1 MKNYFEKTN
10 IDNKE
15 IIIET
20 TDNDIYLGYKD
31 DNNLKTLYTYSKDED
46 EIMNDYMELKHSKY
60 KNSNL
65 INKIKELLILG
76 KTKDIMSNIDFYVEN
91 NITKQIGKKDISELK
106 INEILKNHNID
117 CFCYKNTLI
126 HNDYKKIIEKTEKIL
141 SDGIFFVENEDLIK
155 LLPDEYGIGLSD
167 SNYIEKI
174 IEDIEDIYYNNN
186 KEMHIK
192 EFEKYDELN
201 PYNFPITSIEFLETR
216 LNLWKYNIKFVY
228 PNEEMKEK
236 TIKYIENIIEIILKG
251 YELYKINENCLI
263 STYKAAL
270 IGEVK

>member
-1 MKNYFEKTN
+1 MNNYFEKIDINNKNIVVEKTN
-10 IDNKE
+10 
-15 IIIET
+15 
-20 TDNDIYLGYKD
+20 NDIYLGYR
-31 DNNLKTLYTYSKDED
+31 DNNTAKTIYILSKDRNEIVKDYKELICD
-46 EIMNDYMELKHSKY
+46 EKY
-60 KNSNL
+60 KDSNL
-65 INKIKELLILG
+65 TNKLEEILILENINDILYKSYANNFKYINNISNKENIEESVNKILE
-76 KTKDIMSNIDFYVEN
+76 T
-91 NITKQIGKKDISELK
+91 
-106 INEILKNHNID
+106 HNIN

-251 YELYKINENCLI
+251 YELYKIDENCLI

>member
-155 LLPDEYGIGLSD
+155 LLPDEYGICLSED
-167 SNYIEKI
+167 AYIEKI
-174 IEDIEDIYYNNN
+174 YEITDNNICF
-186 KEMHIK
+186 KD
-192 EFEKYDELN
+192 FEKHSKEN
-201 PYNFPITSIEFLETR
+201 PYDFPILNLEFLETR
-216 LNLWKYNIKFVY
+216 LDLWRYNIKFVY
-228 PNEEMKEK
+228 PNKEIKEK
-236 TIKYIENIIEIILKG
+236 TIKYIENILEKIITKYDVYSIDESDVIL
-251 YELYKINENCLI
+251 
-263 STYKAAL
+263 TYKRAL
-270 IGEVK
+270 LGKIIE

>member
-1 MKNYFEKTN
+1 MNNYFEKIDINNKNIIVEKTN
-10 IDNKE
+10 
-15 IIIET
+15 
-20 TDNDIYLGYKD
+20 NDIYLGYR
-31 DNNLKTLYTYSKDED
+31 DNNTAKTIYILSKDRNEIVTDYKELICDEKYKDSNLTNKLEEILILENINDILYKSYANNFKYINNISNEENIEESVNKILKT
-46 EIMNDYMELKHSKY
+46 
-60 KNSNL
+60 
-65 INKIKELLILG
+65 
-76 KTKDIMSNIDFYVEN
+76 
-91 NITKQIGKKDISELK
+91 
-106 INEILKNHNID
+106 HNIN

-141 SDGIFFVENEDLIK
+141 SDGIFFIENEDLIK

-174 IEDIEDIYYNNN
+174 IENIEDIYYNNN

>member
-1 MKNYFEKTN
+1 MNNYFEKIDINNKNIIVEKTN
-10 IDNKE
+10 
-15 IIIET
+15 
-20 TDNDIYLGYKD
+20 NDIYLGYR
-31 DNNLKTLYTYSKDED
+31 DNNTAKTIYILSKDRNEIVTDYKELICD
-46 EIMNDYMELKHSKY
+46 EKY
-60 KNSNL
+60 KDSNL
-65 INKIKELLILG
+65 TNKLEEILILENIN
-76 KTKDIMSNIDFYVEN
+76 DILYKSYANNFKYIN
-91 NITKQIGKKDISELK
+91 NIS
-106 INEILKNHNID
+106 NEENIEESVNKILKNHNIN

-174 IEDIEDIYYNNN
+174 IENIEDIYYNNN